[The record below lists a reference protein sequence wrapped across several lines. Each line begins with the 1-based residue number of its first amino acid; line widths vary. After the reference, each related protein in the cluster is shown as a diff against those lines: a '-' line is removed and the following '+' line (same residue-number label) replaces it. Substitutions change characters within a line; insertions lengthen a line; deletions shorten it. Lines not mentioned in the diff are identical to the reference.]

1 MVNNQSLSRARAS
14 DTSPPL
20 IKTQHQSWQFEWL
33 IKLSILFEI
42 LLLLANKSVPFE
54 KSNIYLISFPT
65 GNIAWQKAGATG
77 TSLYLSHVCH
87 IQILWNLGKNP
98 FSYLVINPCFITPC
112 FINPCFINPVHVLP
126 IQSSPCFSTCLSL
139 RLFGLRKA
147 TMGTRSIASM
157 HRLKDCKTRW
167 SLRRMAAVLGSSGL
181 KITTKGIRLLLLRT
195 LSFRTSS
202 LGMHLA
208 LSISRLTCSFT

>member
-1 MVNNQSLSRARAS
+1 MKRSIYMKYFCCWQTKVTLLRKSK
-14 DTSPPL
+14 
-20 IKTQHQSWQFEWL
+20 IKYNWPYF
-33 IKLSILFEI
+33 
-42 LLLLANKSVPFE
+42 
-54 KSNIYLISFPT
+54 ISFPT
-65 GNIAWQKAGATG
+65 RNIAWQKAGATG

-98 FSYLVINPCFITPC
+98 FSYLVINPCSITPCFNNPC

-147 TMGTRSIASM
+147 TMETRSIASR

-167 SLRRMAAVLGSSGL
+167 SLRRMVAVLGSSGL